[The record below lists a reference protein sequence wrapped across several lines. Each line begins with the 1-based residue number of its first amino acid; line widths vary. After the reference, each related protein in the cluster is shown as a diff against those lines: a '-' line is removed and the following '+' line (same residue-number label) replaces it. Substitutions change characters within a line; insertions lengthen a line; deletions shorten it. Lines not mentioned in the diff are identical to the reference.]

1 MSHIHNIG
9 GFQDSVA
16 EFRARLEQM
25 RAARDAKRGG
35 SARTFDSAV
44 LAYEDGEQ
52 HQEPER
58 EQEDQTPEEHADP
71 DEDFGVWYV

>member
-1 MSHIHNIG
+1 
-9 GFQDSVA
+9 
-16 EFRARLEQM
+16 M

-35 SARTFDSAV
+35 SARTFDSAI

-58 EQEDQTPEEHADP
+58 EEEDQTPEEHADP